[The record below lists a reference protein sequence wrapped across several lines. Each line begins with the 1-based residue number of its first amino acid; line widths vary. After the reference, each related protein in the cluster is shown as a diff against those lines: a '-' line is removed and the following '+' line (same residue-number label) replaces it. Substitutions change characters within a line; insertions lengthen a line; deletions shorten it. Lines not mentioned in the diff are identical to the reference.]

1 MTLEM
6 KETNWQNMKRNIR
19 LLFMYTIPIG
29 IIVIFWYII
38 YLFIS
43 TTPSEEL
50 FNNLEA
56 FLVGGCI
63 VYFLTN
69 LYSIK

>member
-63 VYFLTN
+63 IYFLTN
-69 LYSIK
+69 LYSTK